1 MEKKYYIIFGFL
13 AFMSCEKEPVI
24 PTVNVSVKVL
34 NYDTALPIKDV
45 NVKFMSAENV
55 AFPSQNFEVTATTD
69 ANGNANLVLED
80 KPNFN
85 YRLIAGDNQYVQII
99 DKNFVSDA
107 NYRDVQDRFTGV
119 RTLSH
124 QYNFLEG
131 GRFLLNCEPTA
142 IPNHDVLS
150 FEVFQWR
157 KGIKY
162 TNTLAKINLS
172 IFESNPQNAQFF
184 SAYIANTPILVNY
197 KYESKGVWKTDTLQF
212 EKGGGTPHL
221 LKY

>member
-1 MEKKYYIIFGFL
+1 MEKRYYIILGFL
-13 AFMSCEKEPVI
+13 AFMSCKKEVVI

-55 AFPSQNFEVTATTD
+55 PSPTQIFEATATTD
-69 ANGNANLVLED
+69 AEGKVSLALED

-85 YRLIAGDNQYVQII
+85 YRLIAGDNEYVQII
-99 DKNFVSDA
+99 NGDFVSDA
-107 NYRDVQDRFTGV
+107 NYRDVQDRFSGV

-131 GRFLLNCEPTA
+131 GRFLLNCEHTA
-142 IPNHDVLS
+142 ISNHDVLS

-157 KGIKY
+157 KGVKY

-172 IFESNPQNAQFF
+172 IFESNPKNAQFF
-184 SAYIANTPILVNY
+184 SAYIANAPILVNY